1 MYKHSGNNEFHDDFV
16 LSQRP
21 LSDLPYSS
29 DSDQSEDS
37 DAEFLVHPILRSL
50 IKSKSAYS
58 MPKKTPRLKTSKTAF
73 EINLSKMWEST
84 TEDEAPVANFTPELD
99 QKWPEPDTPS
109 PISRKCSVSIR
120 KNSCWSSPP
129 NIILGDSLSPQS
141 PLGESICWS
150 APECLNEEDSSD
162 REERLPRSCSC
173 GEVDSASLEPNTPFL
188 DSYPVIDG
196 GHQVPSLC
204 SIRLP
209 SSSGSVAY
217 SPSPPRPLSPVLG
230 GPPSSALRI
239 PGSRSMQ
246 LRPRPELSSFVDN
259 STSDDDSPQQD
270 PWPQQEVWPEED
282 VMTRSLRTGWTAADT
297 LSSHT
302 DGYHR
307 SRHNAGGLS
316 TSRSMHSPLR
326 HAPPEL
332 ESSTR
337 PLLDEVERRDLI
349 TRSAWIDRGSSIL
362 LQDQEARRMSAKPES
377 WRGFRNGARCESQS
391 DFRCD
396 TTSEDS
402 MRRSYTT
409 EELKKERRKLPKR
422 PDMQPFLSELPSSVL
437 HSPVVCEGSEC
448 CRDDNGHLARN
459 DESAVFYTPPT
470 EHRRIE

>member
-1 MYKHSGNNEFHDDFV
+1 M
-16 LSQRP
+16 
-21 LSDLPYSS
+21 
-29 DSDQSEDS
+29 
-37 DAEFLVHPILRSL
+37 
-50 IKSKSAYS
+50 
-58 MPKKTPRLKTSKTAF
+58 T
-73 EINLSKMWEST
+73 
-84 TEDEAPVANFTPELD
+84 
-99 QKWPEPDTPS
+99 
-109 PISRKCSVSIR
+109 
-120 KNSCWSSPP
+120 
-129 NIILGDSLSPQS
+129 
-141 PLGESICWS
+141 GESICWS

-173 GEVDSASLEPNTPFL
+173 GEVDSAGLEPNTPFL

-307 SRHNAGGLS
+307 SRHNGGGLS

-396 TTSEDS
+396 TASEDS

-459 DESAVFYTPPT
+459 DEAAKFSRGEYSMNKKMSGRPT
-470 EHRRIE
+470 ELDPNILWSKMETEPYQTIRELSDTLSAPLSSVGIDCLRLTTSWKRVVQLELVAFAHEFSHHSKSHSSLAVCS